1 MSTSTFWN
9 ERYAEPGLAYGD
21 RPQVFLEEQAHLL
34 PAGPVLCLAEGQGRN
49 AVFLAGRGHDVLAVD
64 QSAVGLNRA
73 RALAAARG
81 VALRTQVADLADFD
95 LGERAWSAVVSIFA
109 HLPAAVRA
117 PLHARVV
124 RALRPGGVF
133 LLVAYTPAQIALG
146 TGGPRDPALLADPA
160 TLRAELAGL
169 EWLVTCDETRE
180 LAEGEYHR
188 GPSAV
193 IQLVGVRTTDGQGA

>member
-1 MSTSTFWN
+1 MSTSSFWN

-21 RPQVFLEEQAHLL
+21 EPQVFLAEQAHLL
-34 PAGPVLCLAEGQGRN
+34 PSGPVLCLAEGQGRN

-73 RALAAARG
+73 RALAASRG

-95 LGERAWSAVVSIFA
+95 PGEGVWSAVVSVFA

-146 TGGPRDPALLADPA
+146 TGGPRDPALLADPD
-160 TLRAELAGL
+160 TLRAELTGL
-169 EWLVTCDETRE
+169 EWLVTREETRE

-193 IQLVGVRTTDGQGA
+193 IQLVGRRPAETQGA